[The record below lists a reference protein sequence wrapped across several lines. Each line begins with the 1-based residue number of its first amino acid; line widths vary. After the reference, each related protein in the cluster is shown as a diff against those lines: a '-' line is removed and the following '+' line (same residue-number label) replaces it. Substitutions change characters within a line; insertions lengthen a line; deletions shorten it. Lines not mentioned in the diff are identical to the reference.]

1 LSTPPVVVHDAASL
15 RAALHARRARGTVGF
30 VPTMGYLHEGHAELM
45 RHARAA
51 DATVVVSIFV
61 NPTQFGPTED
71 FATYPRDLPADVAVC
86 AREGVDIIFAP
97 TPDVMYPAGAS
108 TSVQVAGVTGPL
120 EGERRPGHFAGVAT
134 VVSALFH
141 LVQPDHAYFGEKD
154 WQQLAVVRQMVRDLH
169 IPTTIVGVPTVRED
183 DGLARSSR
191 NVRLNA
197 EERIAARC
205 VPEAI
210 HAAQRAFAAGERA
223 VSALEAVMHARIAD
237 EPRATLDY
245 AVVADAAT
253 LQSLEKASSTAR
265 VLLAVRVGAVRL
277 IDNAPL
283 G

>member
-1 LSTPPVVVHDAASL
+1 LAPVVVTDAVAL
-15 RAALHARRARGTVGF
+15 RAALGARRAAGTVGF
-30 VPTMGYLHEGHAELM
+30 VPTMGFLHEGHAELM

-71 FATYPRDLPADVAVC
+71 FATYPRDLPADLRVC
-86 AREGVDIIFAP
+86 AGEGVDIVFAP
-97 TPDVMYPAGAS
+97 TPEVMYPPGGS
-108 TSVQVAGVTGPL
+108 TAVTVSGVTGPL
-120 EGERRPGHFAGVAT
+120 EGERRPGHFQGVAT

-169 IPTTIVGVPTVRED
+169 FPVTVIGVPTVREA
-183 DGLARSSR
+183 DGLALSSR
-191 NVRLNA
+191 NVRLSA
-197 EERIAARC
+197 DERVAARC

-210 HAAQRAFAAGERA
+210 RAAQAACAAGERSVA
-223 VSALEAVMHARIAD
+223 ALEAIMAARIAA

-245 AVVADAAT
+245 AVIADAAT
-253 LQSLEKASSTAR
+253 LQPLVTVSAEAR
-265 VLLAVRVGAVRL
+265 VLAAVRVGPVRL
-277 IDNAPL
+277 IDNAPI